1 MTIESVALIVCT
13 IKKKSTL
20 YTTALKSIL
29 LWTCGVSFTIASS
42 SAFSNT
48 DTINERLNTLV
59 TALDESDLKTT
70 LSSCL
75 SQPLKPTLF
84 SIGHRGAPLQ
94 FPEHTREGY
103 IAAAEMGAGIIE
115 CDVTF
120 TKDKTLVCRHSQCD
134 LATTTNILTTSLAA
148 KCSNPPD
155 DSSKSPYS
163 DVKCCTSDLTIAEY
177 KSLKGK
183 KDYGNKKAKSL
194 EEFMF
199 KDADS
204 ALLSGELLTHAES
217 IELFKSLDV
226 KMTPE
231 LKAPQVTMPFDGGY
245 TQADYAD
252 ALIKEYQA
260 ANVAPEDV
268 YLQSFNLDDV
278 EHWIKHHPEFAK
290 QAAWLDSRY
299 RDKSFNIKKPA
310 SWKPTM
316 AELVNKGVTTLAPP
330 LWMLLALDDENELQS
345 SVYAQAANDA
355 GLNLIAWTL
364 ERSGPLANGGG
375 WYYQTVKPA
384 INDDSDVLRVLDT
397 LHTQVGVQGVFSDW
411 PASSTYYANCMGI
424 P

>member
-1 MTIESVALIVCT
+1 MTILSAALSVSVTNEESS
-13 IKKKSTL
+13 KKN
-20 YTTALKSIL
+20 ALKTSV
-29 LWTCGVSFTIASS
+29 LWICGVGIAMATS
-42 SAFSNT
+42 SALSNT
-48 DTINERLNTLV
+48 DTTNERLSNLV
-59 TALDESDLKTT
+59 DALNESELKTT

-75 SQPLKPTLF
+75 TQPLKPTLF
-84 SIGHRGAPLQ
+84 SIGHRGAPLE
-94 FPEHTREGY
+94 FPEHTKEGY

-163 DVKCCTSDLTIAEY
+163 DVKCCTSDLTVAEY

-204 ALLSGELLTHAES
+204 ASLSGELLTHAES

-231 LKAPQVTMPFDGGY
+231 LKEPQVTMPFNGGF

-252 ALIKEYQA
+252 ALVREYQA
-260 ANVAPEDV
+260 ANVAPEDI

-278 EHWIKHHPEFAK
+278 EHWIKHYPEFAK

-299 RDKSFNIKKPA
+299 RDKSFNITKPD

-345 SVYAQAANDA
+345 SAYAQAANDA

-384 INDDSDVLRVLDT
+384 ISNDSDVLRVLDT